1 MSKVENLFQLIEMK
15 LDDIEELVDQLEDE
29 FNEAGEGESVDG
41 IRKAIGKLWDEIN
54 EIS

>member
-1 MSKVENLFQLIEMK
+1 MDKVSNLFQRIEMK

-41 IRKAIGKLWDEIN
+41 IRSAIGKLWDEIN
-54 EIS
+54 DIS